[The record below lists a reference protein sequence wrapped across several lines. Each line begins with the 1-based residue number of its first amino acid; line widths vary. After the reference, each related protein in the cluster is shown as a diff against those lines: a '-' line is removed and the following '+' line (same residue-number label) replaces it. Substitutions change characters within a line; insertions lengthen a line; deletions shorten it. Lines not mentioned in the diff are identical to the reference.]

1 MKPKILCAECSS
13 EINPGDKFCPSCGVP
28 IEWDSPDAEL
38 LPEPNVDPTPAQ
50 IQSDISCDVCGHVN
64 PGTARFCES
73 CGAKFEGAGNVPGKS
88 KAARTQPKSTQR
100 VKKGRKQAAKP
111 VSSARILSVAAAVIL
126 IGFAFYIFVVDRGTD
141 NTHIHTEVPG
151 MGGAGMQES
160 IMQEIERLEHEL
172 EHHDADNQDVILRL
186 ANLYHD
192 TNQYQNALRFYQRY
206 IENNPDNPDVRVDL
220 GICYYESGQPEQAVA
235 TVEQVVR
242 DFPNHQLA
250 AFNLGIIY
258 LNLGEVE
265 SANRYFRRAYEINPD
280 NQTGQRAQRIIE
292 EHTF

>member
-1 MKPKILCAECSS
+1 MKPKILCTECSS
-13 EINPGDKFCPSCGVP
+13 EINPGDKFCPSCGVL
-28 IEWDSPDAEL
+28 IEWGSVDAEPV
-38 LPEPNVDPTPAQ
+38 PEPNIGRTPAQ
-50 IQSDISCDVCGHVN
+50 MQSEISCDVCGHVN

-73 CGAKFEGAGNVPGKS
+73 CGARFEGAGSDPGEP
-88 KAARTQPKSTQR
+88 KAARTQPNPPRS
-100 VKKGRKQAAKP
+100 VKKGRKQVAKP
-111 VSSARILSVAAAVIL
+111 VSSGRILSVAAAVIL
-126 IGFAFYIFVVDRGTD
+126 IGFAFYIFVVDRD
-141 NTHIHTEVPG
+141 SDHTHIHTEAPG
-151 MGGAGMQES
+151 MGGAGMQAS

-172 EHHDADNQDVILRL
+172 EHHDADNQDAILRL

-192 TNQYQNALRFYQRY
+192 MNQYQNALRYYHRY

-220 GICYYESGQPEQAVA
+220 GICYFESGQPEQAVA

-258 LNLGEVE
+258 LNLGDVE
-265 SANRYFRRAYEINPD
+265 PANRYFRRAYEINPD